1 MTARCVFL
9 NRRFIY
15 IFYHFQQGELYRAEI
30 GAKDGVLFSNLLAVA
45 LRCFFFFYTSVMGH
59 YNLSSAVVSKKKCQI
74 KGETCCSRRTS
85 INGMRRNFWQR
96 LKNLYMV
103 V

>member
-15 IFYHFQQGELYRAEI
+15 IFYHLQQGELYRAEI

-45 LRCFFFFYTSVMGH
+45 LRCFFFFFFFLRLILLWVIITFLQQLYLKKNAKLKGKR
-59 YNLSSAVVSKKKCQI
+59 AVLVELQLT
-74 KGETCCSRRTS
+74 G
-85 INGMRRNFWQR
+85 
-96 LKNLYMV
+96 
-103 V
+103 